1 MRLKFRNY
9 KTVMTSSIRHYHKG
23 SLESENKLSTGRVSI
38 MIWKD
43 NMLIYRVS
51 LKKRKLFGRA
61 NLSSLK
67 SKKSRLR
74 RTMKMLLSNSRQLST
89 SFKSLRTKT
98 SRSMSTTT

>member
-1 MRLKFRNY
+1 
-9 KTVMTSSIRHYHKG
+9 
-23 SLESENKLSTGRVSI
+23 
-38 MIWKD
+38 
-43 NMLIYRVS
+43 
-51 LKKRKLFGRA
+51 
-61 NLSSLK
+61 LSSLK